1 MLNKW
6 MELWTTHPN
15 HSDGAGMREWYENDV
30 ETIYERWRI
39 DELDRLAAFLRH
51 CIMSIIYL
59 LEPGQMR

>member
-1 MLNKW
+1 
-6 MELWTTHPN
+6 
-15 HSDGAGMREWYENDV
+15 MREWYENDV